1 MVITAA
7 QDSGDPE
14 ALEEG
19 LARPEEEDLDHL
31 EEVGLEEEEEE
42 EAAAVVVSDHLA
54 EGQVDGKLRQS
65 C

>member
-1 MVITAA
+1 MIITAA

-19 LARPEEEDLDHL
+19 LARPEAEDLDHL

-42 EAAAVVVSDHLA
+42 AAVVGSDHLA
-54 EGQVDGKLRQS
+54 EGQVDGELRQS
-65 C
+65 

>member
-19 LARPEEEDLDHL
+19 LARPEAEDLDLL

-42 EAAAVVVSDHLA
+42 AVVVVSDHLA
-54 EGQVDGKLRQS
+54 EGQVDGELRQS
-65 C
+65 Y

>member
-19 LARPEEEDLDHL
+19 LARPEAEDLDHL

-42 EAAAVVVSDHLA
+42 VVVVVVSDHLA
-54 EGQVDGKLRQS
+54 EGQVDGELRQS
-65 C
+65 Y

>member
-19 LARPEEEDLDHL
+19 LARPEAEDLDHL
-31 EEVGLEEEEEE
+31 EEVGLEEEEE
-42 EAAAVVVSDHLA
+42 AAVVVSDHLA
-54 EGQVDGKLRQS
+54 EGQVDGELRQS
-65 C
+65 Y

>member
-19 LARPEEEDLDHL
+19 LARPEAEDLDHL

-42 EAAAVVVSDHLA
+42 AAVVVSDHLA
-54 EGQVDGKLRQS
+54 EGQVDGELRQS
-65 C
+65 